1 MWQNSRKIHEE
12 QVTSF
17 PWPLR
22 AKHSFRFIFLETS
35 EAYATVCVDTLL
47 NSVVLFC
54 TLVLFFFFASIYLFF
69 CGGGGGRLHQVLA
82 VSRGIFCCDAETL

>member
-54 TLVLFFFFASIYLFF
+54 TLGLFFFFCFNLFIF
-69 CGGGGGRLHQVLA
+69 LRGRG
-82 VSRGIFCCDAETL
+82 R

>member
-22 AKHSFRFIFLETS
+22 AKHSFRFIFLETI

-54 TLVLFFFFASIYLFF
+54 TLVLFFVLFFFLLQFIYFFA
-69 CGGGGGRLHQVLA
+69 GGQL
-82 VSRGIFCCDAETL
+82 

>member
-1 MWQNSRKIHEE
+1 MWQNSRKIHEV

-22 AKHSFRFIFLETS
+22 AKHSFRFIFLETI

-54 TLVLFFFFASIYLFF
+54 TLVLFFVLFFFLLQFIYFFA
-69 CGGGGGRLHQVLA
+69 GGQR
-82 VSRGIFCCDAETL
+82 